1 VTTLVTTAGTTIRT
15 SADRPVRARPKR
27 RRPSDFACKQ
37 VMAGT
42 GIVFG
47 LFVLMH
53 MIGNLKAYLGKH
65 TG

>member
-1 VTTLVTTAGTTIRT
+1 
-15 SADRPVRARPKR
+15 
-27 RRPSDFACKQ
+27 
-37 VMAGT
+37 MAGT